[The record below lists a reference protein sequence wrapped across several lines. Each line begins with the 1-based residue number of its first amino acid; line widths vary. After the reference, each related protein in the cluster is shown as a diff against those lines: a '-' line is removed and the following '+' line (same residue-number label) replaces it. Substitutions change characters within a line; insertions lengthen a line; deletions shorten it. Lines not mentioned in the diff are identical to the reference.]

1 MKDIDPNSPGSATST
16 LPSSNRSNELSLA
29 SVWGKP
35 PSKNEPSERPLTET
49 DQRSSEDGD
58 LERAPTAHDEQPPGQ
73 GMQLATV
80 STAGPVHSVFTK
92 NQKRFIVVM
101 ASFGGFFSP
110 LSASIYFPVL
120 NALAQDLGVTSTL
133 INLTLTSYM
142 VHSLISLPYWHCA
155 HKGLVRFFK
164 ASRLPLLEI

>member
-1 MKDIDPNSPGSATST
+1 MPAKTFVALSRCTSNCVVMKDTNPNPPGSATST
-16 LPSSNRSNELSLA
+16 LSSGNRSNEL
-29 SVWGKP
+29 
-35 PSKNEPSERPLTET
+35 SKNEPSERPLTET
-49 DQRSSEDGD
+49 DHRSSEDGD
-58 LERAPTAHDEQPPGQ
+58 LERASTAHDEQRPAQ
-73 GMQLATV
+73 GVQLATV
-80 STAGPVHSVFTK
+80 STVGPVHSVFTK

-142 VHSLISLPYWHCA
+142 V
-155 HKGLVRFFK
+155 R
-164 ASRLPLLEI
+164 